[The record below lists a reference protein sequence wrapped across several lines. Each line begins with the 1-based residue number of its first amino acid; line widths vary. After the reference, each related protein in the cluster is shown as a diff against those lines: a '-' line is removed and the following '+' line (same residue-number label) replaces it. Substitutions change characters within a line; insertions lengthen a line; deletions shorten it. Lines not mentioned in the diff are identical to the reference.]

1 MCCTVRRFSGTRLE
15 FKSTVSQRNS
25 DAGGCWERLSARKG
39 DRMDLRAFYQKLR
52 KIEREIAD
60 VHVVV
65 VSHETPDGGRPGQL
79 AEVSRAIAAR
89 LILEGRARLATSEES
104 AEFRAAAQQGLEEA
118 RQREMAGKVQV
129 NVISEAD
136 LRALKSSVRAEKR

>member
-1 MCCTVRRFSGTRLE
+1 
-15 FKSTVSQRNS
+15 
-25 DAGGCWERLSARKG
+25 
-39 DRMDLRAFYQKLR
+39 MDLRVFYQKLR

-60 VHVVV
+60 AHVVV

-104 AEFRAAAQQGLEEA
+104 AEFRAAAQRGVQEA
-118 RQREMAGKVQV
+118 RQREMADKVQV

-136 LRALKSSVRAEKR
+136 LRALKSSARAEKR